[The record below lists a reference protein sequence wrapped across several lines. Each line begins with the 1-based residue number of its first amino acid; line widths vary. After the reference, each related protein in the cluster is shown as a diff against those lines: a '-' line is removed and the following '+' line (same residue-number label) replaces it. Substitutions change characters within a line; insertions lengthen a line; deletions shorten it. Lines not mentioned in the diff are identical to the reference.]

1 MIKSLS
7 IGSSEVNTFWIKH
20 KISSKIPDINIEIEV
35 YIYLLSIKIL
45 GSSEIPI
52 IRNHKPVIDI
62 KLFLLIHLTIK
73 TSWIYFIDSVKAYK
87 SSKGII
93 AET

>member
-1 MIKSLS
+1 MMKSLS
-7 IGSSEVNTFWIKH
+7 IGSSEVNIFWIIH
-20 KISSKIPDINIEIEV
+20 KISSIIPDINNELEA
-35 YIYLLSIKIL
+35 YNYLSTIKIL

-52 IRNHKPVIDI
+52 IKNHKPVIEI